1 MTPSS
6 SARPDLW
13 AYSNI
18 ARAATRQNLQPFLV
32 IWTVARQWLDPQ
44 GSGIVSRRE
53 LAQVLAAAGIF
64 SRSYVRQLLRDRR
77 ALTWFHAGRQVLHL
91 RAVAQVARKLELTDI
106 GRRQAL
112 SAPQLAAG
120 RASRRAG
127 ILVAALPDTTI
138 SQNAVQKE
146 TRVSPRTQRRY
157 IAAGLVA
164 ARRNCAVLSTAFSRQ
179 HARAVA
185 SENASRGVYT
195 RGQALMKRLPNTH
208 LQPLPPPPTGGRTRA
223 INRDLRGTQRTS
235 RDLSR
240 EKGTVQP
247 ARVYFPSGSSYV
259 RHRGPKLGTGQEL
272 QHPFGLDVAYI
283 AGHGPRQWTAVGFE
297 IRP

>member
-1 MTPSS
+1 MQPSS
-6 SARPDLW
+6 STRTALW

-32 IWTVARQWLDPQ
+32 IWSVARLWLDPQ

-53 LAQVLAAAGIF
+53 LAQILATAGIF

-112 SAPQLAAG
+112 STPQLAAG

-127 ILVAALPDTTI
+127 VLAAALPNTPI
-138 SQNAVQKE
+138 SQNAIQCE
-146 TRVSPRTQRRY
+146 TRVHPRTLRRY
-157 IAAGLVA
+157 IAAGLVD
-164 ARRNCAVLSTAFSRQ
+164 ARRNCAILSTAFSRQ

-185 SENASRGVYT
+185 RENAARGTYT
-195 RGQALMKRLPNTH
+195 SGQALMKRLPNTH
-208 LQPLPPPPTGGRTRA
+208 HQPLPPPPTGGRTRA
-223 INRDLRGTQRTS
+223 INRDLRGTSRTS

-247 ARVYFPSGSSYV
+247 ARAYFPTGSSYV
-259 RHRGPKLGTGQEL
+259 RHRGPKLGAGQQL
-272 QHPFGLDVAYI
+272 HHPFGLDVAYI
-283 AGHGPRQWTAVGFE
+283 AGPGARSWSAVGFE
-297 IRP
+297 TRP